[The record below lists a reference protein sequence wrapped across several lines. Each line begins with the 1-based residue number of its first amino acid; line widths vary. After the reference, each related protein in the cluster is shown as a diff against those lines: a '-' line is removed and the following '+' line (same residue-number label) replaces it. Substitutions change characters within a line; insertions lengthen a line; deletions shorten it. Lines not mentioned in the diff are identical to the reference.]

1 MEIKTHKTINM
12 KSKPLMY
19 RFVKITAAFQK
30 KIKTMRDKDR
40 FLNTLIK
47 SNGHHNVID
56 LGAQIG
62 LDENATMEIVTQLL
76 AEYKIEY
83 ALNGVCDYSLMRSQ
97 NRVKKANK

>member
-1 MEIKTHKTINM
+1 
-12 KSKPLMY
+12 
-19 RFVKITAAFQK
+19 
-30 KIKTMRDKDR
+30 MRDKDR

-62 LDENATMEIVTQLL
+62 LDEKDTMEIVTQLL

>member
-1 MEIKTHKTINM
+1 
-12 KSKPLMY
+12 MY
-19 RFVKITAAFQK
+19 NLLKITSSFQK
-30 KIKTMRDKDR
+30 KIKIMRDKDR
-40 FLNTLIK
+40 FLNTLII
-47 SNGHHNVID
+47 SNGHHNIID

-62 LDENATMEIVTQLL
+62 LDEKDTMEIVTQLL

>member
-1 MEIKTHKTINM
+1 
-12 KSKPLMY
+12 
-19 RFVKITAAFQK
+19 
-30 KIKTMRDKDR
+30 MRDKDR
-40 FLNTLIK
+40 FLHALIK

-76 AEYKIEY
+76 AEHKIEY

-97 NRVKKANK
+97 NRPKKANK

>member
-1 MEIKTHKTINM
+1 
-12 KSKPLMY
+12 MY
-19 RFVKITAAFQK
+19 NLLKITSSFQK
-30 KIKTMRDKDR
+30 KIKIMRDKDR

-62 LDENATMEIVTQLL
+62 LDEKDTMEIVTQLL

>member
-1 MEIKTHKTINM
+1 
-12 KSKPLMY
+12 MY
-19 RFVKITAAFQK
+19 NLLKITSSFQK

-47 SNGHHNVID
+47 SNGHHNIID
-56 LGAQIG
+56 VGAQIG
-62 LDENATMEIVTQLL
+62 LDEKDTMEIVTQLL

>member
-1 MEIKTHKTINM
+1 
-12 KSKPLMY
+12 MY
-19 RFVKITAAFQK
+19 NLLKITSSFQK

-62 LDENATMEIVTQLL
+62 LDEKDTMEIVTQLL

>member
-1 MEIKTHKTINM
+1 
-12 KSKPLMY
+12 MY
-19 RFVKITAAFQK
+19 NLLKITSSFQK
-30 KIKTMRDKDR
+30 KIKIMRDKDR

-62 LDENATMEIVTQLL
+62 LDEKGTMEIVTQLL

>member
-1 MEIKTHKTINM
+1 
-12 KSKPLMY
+12 MY
-19 RFVKITAAFQK
+19 NLLKITSSFQK
-30 KIKTMRDKDR
+30 KIKIMRDKDR

-56 LGAQIG
+56 LGAEIG

>member
-1 MEIKTHKTINM
+1 
-12 KSKPLMY
+12 MY
-19 RFVKITAAFQK
+19 NLLKITSSFQK
-30 KIKTMRDKDR
+30 KIKIMRDKDR

-97 NRVKKANK
+97 NRIKKANK

>member
-1 MEIKTHKTINM
+1 
-12 KSKPLMY
+12 MY
-19 RFVKITAAFQK
+19 NLLKITSSFQK
-30 KIKTMRDKDR
+30 KIKTMRDQDR

-62 LDENATMEIVTQLL
+62 LDEKDTMEIVTQLL

>member
-1 MEIKTHKTINM
+1 
-12 KSKPLMY
+12 MY
-19 RFVKITAAFQK
+19 NLLKITSSFQK

-47 SNGHHNVID
+47 SNGHHNIID

-62 LDENATMEIVTQLL
+62 LDEKDTMEIVTQLL

>member
-1 MEIKTHKTINM
+1 
-12 KSKPLMY
+12 MY
-19 RFVKITAAFQK
+19 NLLKITSSFQK
-30 KIKTMRDKDR
+30 KIKIMRDKDR

-83 ALNGVCDYSLMRSQ
+83 TLNGVCDYSLMRSQ